1 MQKTLTLLLVSS
13 LTLAAC
19 GTLRESRV
27 NPFNWFGQARSETVV
42 QEASTNP
49 LIPRGGGLFSR
60 LRATDEIYVGQP
72 FEQVTDLTIERV
84 PGGAIIR
91 ATGLAAR
98 QGIYAVQLT
107 PENEEELAVDG
118 VLTYRM
124 EGVRPTRPMPVGTQ
138 PSREVTAAR
147 NVTDRQLRGVRQIR
161 VEGQL
166 NALVS
171 RR

>member
-1 MQKTLTLLLVSS
+1 MRKTLTLLLVSS

-19 GTLRESRV
+19 GAVRDSRV
-27 NPFNWFGQARSETVV
+27 NPLNWFGQARSEPV
-42 QEASTNP
+42 EAAQNTNP
-49 LIPRGGGLFSR
+49 LIPKGGGLFANAR
-60 LRATDEIYVGQP
+60 VKEDLYLGRP
-72 FEQVTDLTIERV
+72 FEQVTNLTIEQV

-107 PENEEELAVDG
+107 PENEEEEPVDG
-118 VLTYRM
+118 ILTYRL
-124 EGVRPTRPMPVGTQ
+124 EGIRPARNTSVGAVPTR
-138 PSREVTAAR
+138 EVIAAR
-147 NVTDRQLRGVRQIR
+147 SLTQQQLRGVRSIR
-161 VEGQL
+161 VEGQQ